1 MRIKTPHFF
10 PGSVVFSYRSQA
22 KPECRREPYR
32 RTAADNEADHKEA
45 NQANYNYNYNYSY
58 NNKHNYKYNYKYK
71 NNYSYKSNGGQA
83 AVYFFFL
90 LIQDASFLSNR
101 LGIAFQSILYQN
113 ASRFSS
119 AEAGFCQIRWGRGD
133 WKTLFH
139 RNYAYRLLVSEMVIF
154 APATVGVSAR

>member
-45 NQANYNYNYNYSY
+45 NQANYNYSYNYSY
-58 NNKHNYKYNYKYK
+58 SYNNNYNNKYNYKYK

-90 LIQDASFLSNR
+90 LIQDASF
-101 LGIAFQSILYQN
+101 
-113 ASRFSS
+113 
-119 AEAGFCQIRWGRGD
+119 
-133 WKTLFH
+133 
-139 RNYAYRLLVSEMVIF
+139 
-154 APATVGVSAR
+154 